1 MENCDTYER
10 NTTIPFFL
18 LLAANM
24 FKKKEGKKV
33 LDYRAAALGIHDK
46 TSLKPRCSLADQLQ
60 IYPM

>member
-1 MENCDTYER
+1 
-10 NTTIPFFL
+10 
-18 LLAANM
+18 M